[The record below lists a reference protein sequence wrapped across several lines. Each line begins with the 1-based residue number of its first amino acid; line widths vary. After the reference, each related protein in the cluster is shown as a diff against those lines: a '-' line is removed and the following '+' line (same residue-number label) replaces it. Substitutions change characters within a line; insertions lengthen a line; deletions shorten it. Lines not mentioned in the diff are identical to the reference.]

1 MPRSRVFGLNSAAE
15 KLKKT
20 TLTDVKCLAP
30 PCLDK
35 AYISKAPMKLLVT
48 GKQTQMM
55 PPISESTITDEAGT
69 TLFTVTSASGMMS
82 IELTYKSP
90 SGDVIAVF
98 KGSNGMLK
106 ATSTITK
113 GTTDAAFGE
122 IVVSKGFTASTASY
136 KVGDTEVYKA
146 EKYTTLYLLLSI
158 LAPDGK
164 LVGKV
169 SQPGT

>member
-1 MPRSRVFGLNSAAE
+1 
-15 KLKKT
+15 
-20 TLTDVKCLAP
+20 
-30 PCLDK
+30 
-35 AYISKAPMKLLVT
+35 
-48 GKQTQMM
+48 
-55 PPISESTITDEAGT
+55 
-69 TLFTVTSASGMMS
+69 
-82 IELTYKSP
+82 
-90 SGDVIAVF
+90 
-98 KGSNGMLK
+98 MLK

-122 IVVSKGFTASTASY
+122 ITVSKGFTASTASY